1 VSLKPRANLKY
12 FPVTLWQGTPL
23 ETIKINGC
31 NMSTDCRLFKLMQNP
46 PGFSKNYVVEIRA
59 PDLEGRAMQKE
70 ISSTQ
75 NDHRLQSDLGIGLE
89 HLFPVV

>member
-1 VSLKPRANLKY
+1 
-12 FPVTLWQGTPL
+12 
-23 ETIKINGC
+23 
-31 NMSTDCRLFKLMQNP
+31 MQNP